1 MARTLNRLT
10 AAGVGSLGPGR
21 HADGGGLYLDRD
33 GQGRSRWVFLWKR
46 EGKRREMG
54 LGAAGKPTDKNA
66 VSLAKARLAAD
77 SARGVV
83 KAGGDPIEA
92 RDAVPEAPV
101 VVPTFGK
108 IADDF
113 VASMSA
119 QWRNE
124 KHRAQWSMTLKEY
137 AAPLRPI
144 PVDQIDTAAVLE
156 VLQSIWMEKPETA
169 SRLRGRIERV
179 LDAARAKGHRSGENP
194 ARWRGHLDHL
204 LSKRQKLTRGHH
216 AAMPYPEVA
225 AFVAGLRKREA
236 VAANALE
243 FLILTAAR
251 SGEVLG
257 ATWGEIDLK
266 AAVWTVPAARMKAG
280 REHRV
285 PLGARALEVLEAVK
299 PLANPTPKG
308 GLAAAHVFP
317 GQARGA
323 ALSGMSLAMLMRRM
337 KVTTTVH
344 GFRSSFRDWVGEAS
358 TFPSDIAEAA
368 LAHTVGD
375 ATERAYRR
383 GDALEKRRKMMEAWA
398 GYVATKPKSPN
409 VIPFAKAAS

>member
-1 MARTLNRLT
+1 MAARTLNRLT
-10 AAGVGSLGPGR
+10 SLQVGSLGPGR

-33 GQGRSRWVFLWKR
+33 AQGRSRWVFLWKR
-46 EGKRREMG
+46 DGKRREMG
-54 LGAAGKPTDKNA
+54 LGSAGKGGVALGK
-66 VSLAKARLAAD
+66 VRLAAEA
-77 SARGVV
+77 ARIVV
-83 KAGGDPIEA
+83 KAGGDPIAA
-92 RDAVPEAPV
+92 RDAVPETPV
-101 VVPTFGK
+101 VVPTFGEV
-108 IADDF
+108 ADEF
-113 VASMSA
+113 VSSLSP

-124 KHRAQWSMTLKEY
+124 KHRAQWTMTLTTY
-137 AAPLRPI
+137 AASLRPT
-144 PVDQIDTAAVLE
+144 PVDQIDTPAVLG
-156 VLQSIWMEKPETA
+156 VLRSIWLTKPETA

-216 AAMPYPEVA
+216 AAMPYADVA
-225 AFVAGLRKREA
+225 AFIADLRTREA
-236 VAANALE
+236 VAAHALE

-266 AAVWTVPAARMKAG
+266 AAVWTVPANRMKAA

-285 PLGARALEVLEAVK
+285 PLSARALEILEAVK
-299 PLANPTPKG
+299 PLASPPLSG
-308 GLAAAHVFP
+308 GSSAAPIFP

-337 KVTTTVH
+337 KATTTVH

-398 GYVATKPKSPN
+398 GYITPKAKGSN
-409 VIPFAKAAS
+409 VVGFSRASN